1 MVMRHKL
8 NLYRLRLPLSSPMG
22 RGLGVVC
29 GLYFWVKGYQ
39 EIVKINPIFG

>member
-22 RGLGVVC
+22 RGLG
-29 GLYFWVKGYQ
+29 GLWA
-39 EIVKINPIFG
+39 IFLG